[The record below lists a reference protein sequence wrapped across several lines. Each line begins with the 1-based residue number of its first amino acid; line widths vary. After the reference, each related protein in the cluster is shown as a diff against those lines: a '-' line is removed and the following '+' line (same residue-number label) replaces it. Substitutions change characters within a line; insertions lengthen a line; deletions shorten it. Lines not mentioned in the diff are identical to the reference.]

1 MLRRA
6 ARFSLSARGN
16 FSGQGAEIKI
26 NDKAYK
32 QLHTA
37 VKRNGRISSGIRRN
51 YLDIVNRR
59 QLGGKV
65 EEGKSPYPSQA
76 YAFGREVCKIAKIV
90 MTFM

>member
-37 VKRNGRISSGIRRN
+37 VKSNGRISSGNRRN
-51 YLDIVNRR
+51 NMHIVNRR

-65 EEGKSPYPSQA
+65 EEGNSPYPSQA
-76 YAFGREVCKIAKIV
+76 YAFGREVCKFAKIG
-90 MTFM
+90 MTYI